1 MFEYVI
7 FELFKC
13 VVFAL
18 GMTIIALPICAL
30 LVGTIK
36 FVKGSNSDDFGDYV
50 VMLLLLLATEMF
62 LCLFFFIGYDYLQQ
76 FN

>member
-13 VVFAL
+13 VVFTL
-18 GMTIIALPICAL
+18 GVTIIALPIYVL

-36 FVKGSNSDDFGDYV
+36 LVKGSNSDDFGVYV
-50 VMLLLLLATEMF
+50 VMLSLLLATEMF
-62 LCLFFFIGYDYLQQ
+62 LCLFFFAGYNYLQQ
-76 FN
+76 LN